1 MPKYLPY
8 IEDKNYKEFASLV
21 AFKLENNYSISS
33 SCESQKQFYY
43 SLEILASNVP
53 DYVNHLSV
61 DQGTPPSIVFYSTSV
76 NLVPNAPSSKLFGD
90 FYFFNIKL
98 TMNDFSG

>member
-43 SLEILASNVP
+43 SLEILESNVAN
-53 DYVNHLSV
+53 YLNYLSV
-61 DQGTPPSIVFYSTSV
+61 TQKNPPSIVFYNKAANS
-76 NLVPNAPSSKLFGD
+76 
-90 FYFFNIKL
+90 II
-98 TMNDFSG
+98 